1 MDELTRPQRDG
12 SGTDQDRSEAQ
23 PALPLELPFD
33 APLPF
38 DDEVDQPVELVL
50 TARARRVVAPSDLP
64 ALRLVSEPADPAAP
78 AEETGGTQAGG
89 EQDGGAAVSGRAPR
103 SAPAVTRHPAR
114 VDEDPSDTRPSRARA
129 LRRAGR
135 PASKIAEQLGVD
147 ELLVRA
153 WVADVAPRHARRG
166 SARDR
171 DSAGAPAVAAPAV
184 AGGHRARGRS
194 TSAARAEPGMV
205 PAEVDGADEH
215 RTAFE
220 LARAAARDDAR
231 RERLADPAF
240 AGGIGLLAGV
250 AELDP
255 YAVTVTTVEPEVSV
269 AALRWIREQLPI
281 APERVRVV
289 LRIGPRVAGDLAAHR
304 WAKLLELPRE
314 RVAVTSWRHAPTD
327 DAEQVL
333 LRIADPTAA
342 ASIAGWRDALLTPPG
357 DDPADVAF

>member
-1 MDELTRPQRDG
+1 MDELTPTQRDG

-23 PALPLELPFD
+23 PPLPLELPFD

-38 DDEVDQPVELVL
+38 DDEVDQPVDLVL
-50 TARARRVVAPSDLP
+50 TARARRVVAPADLP
-64 ALRLVSEPADPAAP
+64 ALRLVPEPADPATSP
-78 AEETGGTQAGG
+78 AGAGAST
-89 EQDGGAAVSGRAPR
+89 DGGATDGAVAASRPEPR
-103 SAPAVTRHPAR
+103 TGPPVVRHPAR
-114 VDEDPSDTRPSRARA
+114 VDDDPSDTRPSRARA

-135 PASKIAEQLGVD
+135 PTSKIAEQLGVD

-166 SARDR
+166 GDR
-171 DSAGAPAVAAPAV
+171 DPVGGAAVSAPAVAV
-184 AGGHRARGRS
+184 GHGARGGV
-194 TSAARAEPGMV
+194 TSGSRAESGTV
-205 PAEVDGADEH
+205 RSEVDEH

-220 LARAAARDDAR
+220 LARAAARDEAR

-255 YAVTVTTVEPEVSV
+255 HAVTVTTVEPEVSA

-281 APERVRVV
+281 APERVRIV
-289 LRIGPRVAGDLAAHR
+289 LRIGPSVAGDLAAHR
-304 WAKLLELPRE
+304 WVKLLEVPRE
-314 RVAVTSWRHAPTD
+314 RVAVTSWRHAPAD

-342 ASIAGWRDALLTPPG
+342 ASIAGWRDALLSPPG

>member
-1 MDELTRPQRDG
+1 MDELTPTQHEG

-23 PALPLELPFD
+23 PPLPLELPFE

-38 DDEVDQPVELVL
+38 DDEVDQPVDLIL

-64 ALRLVSEPADPAAP
+64 ALRLVSEPAAPAAP
-78 AEETGGTQAGG
+78 AEEAGGTEAGG
-89 EQDGGAAVSGRAPR
+89 QVDGGAAVSRRAPR
-103 SAPAVTRHPAR
+103 AAPAVTRHPAR
-114 VDEDPSDTRPSRARA
+114 VDDDPSDTRPSRARA

-166 SARDR
+166 GGRGPV
-171 DSAGAPAVAAPAV
+171 GAAAVSAPAV
-184 AGGHRARGRS
+184 AGGQRAGRGS
-194 TSAARAEPGMV
+194 TSASRAEPGAV
-205 PAEVDGADEH
+205 RSGSDDADEH

-220 LARAAARDDAR
+220 LARAAARDEAR

-255 YAVTVTTVEPEVSV
+255 HAVTITTVDPEVSV

-281 APERVRVV
+281 APERVRIV

-304 WAKLLELPRE
+304 WAKLLEVPRE
-314 RVAVTSWRHAPTD
+314 RVAVTSWRHAPAD

-342 ASIAGWRDALLTPPG
+342 ASIAGWRDALLSPPG